1 MLAWLP
7 VALLSGATWLSASR
21 LGVLAISIPETPL
34 CLLKFRGTIAVPLSL
49 LGVLSIFV
57 LETPRC
63 RLNVL
68 GIGAV
73 CEFLVLGTA
82 FDPIVLVGFG
92 SGVCEEPSLTERS

>member
-1 MLAWLP
+1 M
-7 VALLSGATWLSASR
+7 
-21 LGVLAISIPETPL
+21 
-34 CLLKFRGTIAVPLSL
+34 
-49 LGVLSIFV
+49 FV

-68 GIGAV
+68 EIVAV

-82 FDPIVLVGFG
+82 FDPVVLVGFG